1 MSSLNDLKTKI
12 ESLSKEHQIEVLRE
26 LKNADDVVLNENN
39 NGVFINLSQLQDKHI
54 KILNTFISYIDTQNE
69 HLSVIENKKDNI
81 KEIFFSYT

>member
-54 KILNTFISYIDTQNE
+54 KTLNTFISYIDTQNE